1 MGRPPSRQARSA
13 PRRCPERAD
22 SRQSLKK
29 IGAIVLAAGGS
40 SRLGYSKQLIE
51 FQGSPLV
58 RRAVLAV
65 QATGANPVVV
75 VVGSDAEKVAVAIQ
89 DIDGIT
95 ICRNTD
101 WKSGLSSSLKAGLRA
116 VQDFPAIDAVLVTL
130 SDQPFISGD
139 VLRQLVDCFT
149 ESHRLVAAEYEGV
162 LGVPALFGKEY
173 FDALDQLEGD
183 AGAGSWLRG
192 RKTEVTPVAVG
203 GGAIDID
210 TASDAQK
217 LRQHDKPRHPDS

>member
-1 MGRPPSRQARSA
+1 M
-13 PRRCPERAD
+13 
-22 SRQSLKK
+22 
-29 IGAIVLAAGGS
+29 
-40 SRLGYSKQLIE
+40 
-51 FQGSPLV
+51 